1 MGLGGVWC
9 QKCEC
14 NLMADKEEK
23 GGKDTFIFCEV
34 LVIFLTWRY
43 FAVCNFDKNVHL
55 TKANDIFIFCKKK
68 KCSGSQYEITL
79 TYHSTQE
86 H

>member
-1 MGLGGVWC
+1 
-9 QKCEC
+9 
-14 NLMADKEEK
+14 MADKEK

-34 LVIFLTWRY
+34 LVVFFTWRY
-43 FAVCNFDKNVHL
+43 FAVCNFDKEVNLPKQV
-55 TKANDIFIFCKKK
+55 IFYHYKKKK
-68 KCSGSQYEITL
+68 KCSVFQCEKML